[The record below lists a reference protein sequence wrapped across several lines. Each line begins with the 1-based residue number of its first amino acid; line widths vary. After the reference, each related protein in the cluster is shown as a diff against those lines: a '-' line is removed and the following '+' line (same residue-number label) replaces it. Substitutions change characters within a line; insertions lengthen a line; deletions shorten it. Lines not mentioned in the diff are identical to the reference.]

1 MVSRY
6 AKATL
11 LRGQLRYH
19 YRTAQGAL
27 TQEKPDRA
35 SLAWHEAIALR
46 LKSLFRTKSA
56 ELLIGEASETD
67 RQMKKTLTAV
77 DLMAFGVGATIGSG
91 IFALTGTAAA
101 GQTTIAHD
109 WISTPIINFILHSEL
124 GRAGAGPAIV
134 ISFLIAAIACGFAAL
149 CYAELAAMIP
159 VSGSAYTFAQASLG
173 EFIAWI
179 IGWDLVLEY
188 AVGNIAVAV
197 SWSDHFLH
205 FFHGITGMGLPLWLT
220 TDTGTALTSH
230 RLFCRCSKCAICLLF
245 IAHTA
250 CDFRTSHRSQRPAF
264 AIVAL
269 ITWVLVI
276 GIQESSFVNTIAV
289 VIKVIVVIFFI
300 CYGASFVHPQNWV
313 PFAPSGFTGIMG
325 GAAIVF
331 FSFIGFDAV
340 SSTAEE
346 TKNPQK
352 DMPIGMI
359 GSLIVCTI
367 LYAAVS
373 LVLTGILPYTRY
385 ADDAA
390 PVASALAAVGQ
401 PWAHLVVSVGALA
414 GMTSVLLVFQLG
426 QPRIF
431 MAMARDGLLP
441 PIFAKLHPKY
451 KTPFVPTIATGVLVG
466 LASMF
471 CDIGQAAELTNIG
484 TLAAFIIVCAGVT
497 ILRRT
502 DATRHRPFK
511 CPMVPLVP
519 TLGIISCFTLMLS
532 LPVITWIR
540 FVVWMAIGIAIY
552 SMYGYRHGGADG
564 GVDASGNSSDGSD
577 GNFNSVNDNKPQ

>member
-1 MVSRY
+1 M
-6 AKATL
+6 
-11 LRGQLRYH
+11 
-19 YRTAQGAL
+19 
-27 TQEKPDRA
+27 P
-35 SLAWHEAIALR
+35 
-46 LKSLFRTKSA
+46 LKNLFRTKSA
-56 ELLIGEASETD
+56 ELLIGEASEAVH
-67 RQMKKTLTAV
+67 QMKKSLTAL

-109 WISTPIINFILHSEL
+109 WISTPIINFIFHSDL
-124 GRAGAGPAIV
+124 GRTGPGPSIV
-134 ISFLIAAIACGFAAL
+134 ISFLIAAIACGFAAM

-159 VSGSAYTFAQASLG
+159 VSGSAYTFAQAALG
-173 EFIAWI
+173 ELIAWI

-205 FFHGITGMGLPLWLT
+205 CFHGITGVGLPLWLT
-220 TDTGTALTSH
+220 TDTGTALT
-230 RLFCRCSKCAICLLF
+230 R
-245 IAHTA
+245 IATITTTGAPQAAFYSTTQLPVIFGHPFA
-250 CDFRTSHRSQRPAF
+250 LNIPAF
-264 AIVAL
+264 VIVAL
-269 ITWVLVI
+269 ITWVLVV

-289 VIKVIVVIFFI
+289 VVKVIVVIFFI

-313 PFAPSGFTGIMG
+313 PFAPAGFTGIMG

-346 TKNPQK
+346 TKNPQR
-352 DMPIGMI
+352 DMPIGML
-359 GSLIVCTI
+359 GSLIICTV

-390 PVASALAAVGQ
+390 PVASAMSAVGQ
-401 PWAHLVVSVGALA
+401 PWAHLVVSMGALA

-502 DATRHRPFK
+502 DAGRHRPFK
-511 CPMVPLVP
+511 CPFVPLVP
-519 TLGIISCFTLMLS
+519 TLGMISCFLLMLS
-532 LPVITWIR
+532 LPAITWLR
-540 FVVWMAIGIAIY
+540 FVIWMAVGIAIY
-552 SMYGYRHGGADG
+552 AMYGYRNAGRTQ
-564 GVDASGNSSDGSD
+564 V
-577 GNFNSVNDNKPQ
+577 K